1 MPAELG
7 ELKEDDVLKQ
17 EALPSPETWAR
28 ARTMAEEIF
37 GLQQLSTIATA
48 SSVGIFSN
56 KVKAWIS
63 DQRALA
69 HLGALQ
75 SALVPVLATFTTE
88 PENSARMIT
97 ARETATWLKK
107 LDKHDGAALVELV
120 VAATFSSA
128 PAAVA
133 RGLATSENLA
143 ACLTRNEWLE
153 PIERAGQLGESF
165 AGSVAAL
172 TNRIATALRHDE
184 LVQPLRET
192 LESASKSAHELIF
205 EAARGSSPSPTPPL
219 PPTPPVE
226 PSRPVDD
233 IPLPD
238 PLPPPL
244 RTKRRRSQVSGDHL
258 PEWMPP
264 DSAPDLLM
272 EVTTSN
278 QQKMV
283 VTPTLARLLQLDPN
297 ATLSGDGRT
306 LTLPKWNL
314 VLNLED

>member
-1 MPAELG
+1 
-7 ELKEDDVLKQ
+7 
-17 EALPSPETWAR
+17 
-28 ARTMAEEIF
+28 MAEEIF

-75 SALVPVLATFTTE
+75 SALVTVLATFATE

-120 VAATFSSA
+120 AAATFSSA

-153 PIERAGQLGESF
+153 PIKRAGQLGESF

-219 PPTPPVE
+219 APTPPVE
-226 PSRPVDD
+226 PPH
-233 IPLPD
+233 
-238 PLPPPL
+238 PPL

-264 DSAPDLLM
+264 DSAPDLLI
-272 EVTTSN
+272 EATTSN
-278 QQKMV
+278 QKKVV

-306 LTLPKWNL
+306 LTLPKWHL